1 MKLTSTKHYNY
12 IQDSLQGLFFI
23 NIPIKG
29 IYTSIMGVLCY
40 ITGAEAHILE
50 IIGMLLLA
58 DLLMGVLVAI
68 KYKTLSSDFLVGI
81 MYRAAMYLLLLMGT
95 NWFVE
100 ICPYLSF
107 IREIMYFF
115 IASTELISILENA
128 DLLGFKAA
136 KRIIDVINKNVE
148 NKLIKK

>member
-1 MKLTSTKHYNY
+1 
-12 IQDSLQGLFFI
+12 
-23 NIPIKG
+23 
-29 IYTSIMGVLCY
+29 
-40 ITGAEAHILE
+40 
-50 IIGMLLLA
+50 MLLLA

-68 KYKTLSSDFLVGI
+68 KYKTLDSDYLVTI

-107 IREIMYFF
+107 VREIMYFF

-128 DLLGFKAA
+128 DLLGFKYA
-136 KRIIDVINKNVE
+136 KRIIVCVNKEVEKKLNKN
-148 NKLIKK
+148 

>member
-12 IQDSLQGLFFI
+12 IQDSLQGLFLI

-29 IYTSIMGVLCY
+29 ICTTIMGVLCY
-40 ITGAEAHILE
+40 ITGAEVHILE

-68 KYKTLSSDFLVGI
+68 KYKTLDSDYLVTI

-107 IREIMYFF
+107 VREIMYFF

-128 DLLGFKAA
+128 DLLGFKYA
-136 KRIIDVINKNVE
+136 KKIIVCVNKEVEKKLNKN
-148 NKLIKK
+148 